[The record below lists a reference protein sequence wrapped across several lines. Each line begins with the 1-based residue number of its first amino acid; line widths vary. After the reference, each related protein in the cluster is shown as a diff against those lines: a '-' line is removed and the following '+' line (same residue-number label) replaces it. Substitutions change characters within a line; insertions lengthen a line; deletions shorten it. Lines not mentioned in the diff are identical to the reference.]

1 MSRYVMDAS
10 VLIQYFIVQTYTP
23 QAKALIERL
32 AEGDQLYVPEFCLL
46 ECTNFLWKEV
56 RFRGIPQWQAER
68 MVSEMLALPLQM
80 QPVYNLLPQALQ
92 IGLAHQLA
100 VYDSL
105 YIALALSLNC
115 PLVTV
120 DDRQLQAAIA
130 QGSAID
136 PITDFSAV

>member
-1 MSRYVMDAS
+1 
-10 VLIQYFIVQTYTP
+10 
-23 QAKALIERL
+23 
-32 AEGDQLYVPEFCLL
+32 
-46 ECTNFLWKEV
+46 
-56 RFRGIPQWQAER
+56 
-68 MVSEMLALPLQM
+68 MLTLPLQM

-120 DDRQLQAAIA
+120 DDLQLQAAIA
-130 QGSAID
+130 AITNYNFSKLSTSVGRSLQQGLEK
-136 PITDFSAV
+136 